1 MIPVDSIQDFIVNDK
16 KIITMVDATG
26 SQAAACVDPVP
37 SHGKCHEHFRRCRP
51 RGRDVVID
59 SERV

>member
-37 SHGKCHEHFRRCRP
+37 SLGKCHEHFRRCRP
-51 RGRDVVID
+51 PAGTL
-59 SERV
+59 